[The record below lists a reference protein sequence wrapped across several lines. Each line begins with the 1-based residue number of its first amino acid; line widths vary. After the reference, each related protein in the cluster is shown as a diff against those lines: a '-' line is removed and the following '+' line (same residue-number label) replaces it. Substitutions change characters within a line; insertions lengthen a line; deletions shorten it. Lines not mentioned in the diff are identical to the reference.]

1 MLKDEYY
8 RPYYETI
15 NPTKQ
20 IIAQASLYVETTQVE
35 IGGKNYPIT
44 SLILKVAGK
53 DSNGKLS
60 KLSEVQKTAFDT
72 YMTNFEIPGI
82 PLSKYS
88 LAPNIL
94 GFSAG
99 KCVYSPQYN
108 QESIADAVTQAM
120 EAFRDQITFDSTLYI
135 SRLQQYVMN
144 NVPGVIGFS
153 LSGTTLDS
161 SAFTESVIMSAGYF
175 DYIDNFENLIEY
187 VPGN

>member
-1 MLKDEYY
+1 
-8 RPYYETI
+8 
-15 NPTKQ
+15 
-20 IIAQASLYVETTQVE
+20 
-35 IGGKNYPIT
+35 
-44 SLILKVAGK
+44 
-53 DSNGKLS
+53 
-60 KLSEVQKTAFDT
+60 
-72 YMTNFEIPGI
+72 
-82 PLSKYS
+82 
-88 LAPNIL
+88 
-94 GFSAG
+94 
-99 KCVYSPQYN
+99 
-108 QESIADAVTQAM
+108 M